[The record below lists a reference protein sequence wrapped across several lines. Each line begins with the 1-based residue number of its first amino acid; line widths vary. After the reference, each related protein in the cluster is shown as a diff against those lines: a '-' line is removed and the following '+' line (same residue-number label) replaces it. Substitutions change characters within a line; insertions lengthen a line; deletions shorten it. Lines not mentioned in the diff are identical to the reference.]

1 MFIHHYYPDN
11 KSPAHSSFSGCNE
24 YHSVHR
30 RMCTD
35 CLWTKQ
41 KYKCSLY
48 CTCDNRHFHFLLIER
63 FHLTFPFCHSIYY
76 FFSRRVSLFIFVN
89 TTFANSSSPGFS
101 SFPVHQSIRKG
112 YPDRI
117 KGKLSFQIHTF
128 PSGLFVSCI
137 CLLAGLS
144 VNYGIPAP
152 YWLLSIFIWIGIL
165 LIIQRI
171 MPVMEVTN
179 PVSQI
184 GICILC
190 ILICLPTMFA
200 PYLSGSLLLILI
212 CFHYGYKAEC
222 AAALLLFIYAVS
234 KYYYDLNLSLLVK
247 SITLFFT
254 GIIFMIAWY
263 YFTQKR
269 RNMKKQSRILII
281 TNLLLL
287 LGYLN
292 WSIYQKEQT
301 LRDGQLVLFEL
312 APVDPR
318 SLMQGDYMSLRYREA
333 TSDLLGDTQVA
344 THGYAVLNIDSNRV
358 ARIVRLKDALEPLND
373 NELII
378 NYKIVNDR
386 LFLGAE
392 SFFFEEGQDT
402 LYQKATYG
410 GLKVNAKGESLLVG
424 LYDKDFLLIKPDR

>member
-1 MFIHHYYPDN
+1 
-11 KSPAHSSFSGCNE
+11 
-24 YHSVHR
+24 
-30 RMCTD
+30 
-35 CLWTKQ
+35 
-41 KYKCSLY
+41 
-48 CTCDNRHFHFLLIER
+48 
-63 FHLTFPFCHSIYY
+63 
-76 FFSRRVSLFIFVN
+76 
-89 TTFANSSSPGFS
+89 
-101 SFPVHQSIRKG
+101 
-112 YPDRI
+112 
-117 KGKLSFQIHTF
+117 
-128 PSGLFVSCI
+128 
-137 CLLAGLS
+137 
-144 VNYGIPAP
+144 
-152 YWLLSIFIWIGIL
+152 
-165 LIIQRI
+165 
-171 MPVMEVTN
+171 
-179 PVSQI
+179 
-184 GICILC
+184 
-190 ILICLPTMFA
+190 
-200 PYLSGSLLLILI
+200 
-212 CFHYGYKAEC
+212 
-222 AAALLLFIYAVS
+222 
-234 KYYYDLNLSLLVK
+234 
-247 SITLFFT
+247 
-254 GIIFMIAWY
+254 
-263 YFTQKR
+263 
-269 RNMKKQSRILII
+269 MKKQSRILII

-318 SLMQGDYMSLRYREA
+318 SLMQGDYMSLRY
-333 TSDLLGDTQVA
+333 TQVA

>member
-1 MFIHHYYPDN
+1 
-11 KSPAHSSFSGCNE
+11 
-24 YHSVHR
+24 
-30 RMCTD
+30 
-35 CLWTKQ
+35 
-41 KYKCSLY
+41 
-48 CTCDNRHFHFLLIER
+48 
-63 FHLTFPFCHSIYY
+63 
-76 FFSRRVSLFIFVN
+76 
-89 TTFANSSSPGFS
+89 
-101 SFPVHQSIRKG
+101 
-112 YPDRI
+112 
-117 KGKLSFQIHTF
+117 
-128 PSGLFVSCI
+128 
-137 CLLAGLS
+137 
-144 VNYGIPAP
+144 
-152 YWLLSIFIWIGIL
+152 
-165 LIIQRI
+165 
-171 MPVMEVTN
+171 
-179 PVSQI
+179 
-184 GICILC
+184 
-190 ILICLPTMFA
+190 
-200 PYLSGSLLLILI
+200 
-212 CFHYGYKAEC
+212 
-222 AAALLLFIYAVS
+222 
-234 KYYYDLNLSLLVK
+234 
-247 SITLFFT
+247 
-254 GIIFMIAWY
+254 
-263 YFTQKR
+263 
-269 RNMKKQSRILII
+269 MKKQSRILII

-333 TSDLLGDTQVA
+333 TSDLLGDTQ
-344 THGYAVLNIDSNRV
+344 VLNIDSNRV

>member
-1 MFIHHYYPDN
+1 MNI
-11 KSPAHSSFSGCNE
+11 
-24 YHSVHR
+24 
-30 RMCTD
+30 
-35 CLWTKQ
+35 
-41 KYKCSLY
+41 YKEKV
-48 CTCDNRHFHFLLIER
+48 FFLLRFFDNCLHSFDLFSLDQIQQL
-63 FHLTFPFCHSIYY
+63 FHLSPTNGNKCIM
-76 FFSRRVSLFIFVN
+76 LFYINSPYIF
-89 TTFANSSSPGFS
+89 TS
-101 SFPVHQSIRKG
+101 
-112 YPDRI
+112 
-117 KGKLSFQIHTF
+117 
-128 PSGLFVSCI
+128 
-137 CLLAGLS
+137 
-144 VNYGIPAP
+144 
-152 YWLLSIFIWIGIL
+152 
-165 LIIQRI
+165 
-171 MPVMEVTN
+171 
-179 PVSQI
+179 
-184 GICILC
+184 
-190 ILICLPTMFA
+190 
-200 PYLSGSLLLILI
+200 
-212 CFHYGYKAEC
+212 
-222 AAALLLFIYAVS
+222 
-234 KYYYDLNLSLLVK
+234 
-247 SITLFFT
+247 
-254 GIIFMIAWY
+254 
-263 YFTQKR
+263 
-269 RNMKKQSRILII
+269 
-281 TNLLLL
+281 
-287 LGYLN
+287 

>member
-1 MFIHHYYPDN
+1 
-11 KSPAHSSFSGCNE
+11 
-24 YHSVHR
+24 
-30 RMCTD
+30 
-35 CLWTKQ
+35 
-41 KYKCSLY
+41 
-48 CTCDNRHFHFLLIER
+48 
-63 FHLTFPFCHSIYY
+63 
-76 FFSRRVSLFIFVN
+76 
-89 TTFANSSSPGFS
+89 
-101 SFPVHQSIRKG
+101 
-112 YPDRI
+112 
-117 KGKLSFQIHTF
+117 
-128 PSGLFVSCI
+128 
-137 CLLAGLS
+137 
-144 VNYGIPAP
+144 
-152 YWLLSIFIWIGIL
+152 
-165 LIIQRI
+165 
-171 MPVMEVTN
+171 
-179 PVSQI
+179 
-184 GICILC
+184 
-190 ILICLPTMFA
+190 
-200 PYLSGSLLLILI
+200 
-212 CFHYGYKAEC
+212 
-222 AAALLLFIYAVS
+222 
-234 KYYYDLNLSLLVK
+234 
-247 SITLFFT
+247 
-254 GIIFMIAWY
+254 
-263 YFTQKR
+263 
-269 RNMKKQSRILII
+269 MKKQSRILII

-424 LYDKDFLLIKPDR
+424 LYDKDFLLIKPKREQICPSLKSISIQLFPFIVFHSVIQILTRFSFGVE

>member
-1 MFIHHYYPDN
+1 
-11 KSPAHSSFSGCNE
+11 
-24 YHSVHR
+24 
-30 RMCTD
+30 
-35 CLWTKQ
+35 
-41 KYKCSLY
+41 
-48 CTCDNRHFHFLLIER
+48 
-63 FHLTFPFCHSIYY
+63 
-76 FFSRRVSLFIFVN
+76 
-89 TTFANSSSPGFS
+89 
-101 SFPVHQSIRKG
+101 
-112 YPDRI
+112 
-117 KGKLSFQIHTF
+117 
-128 PSGLFVSCI
+128 
-137 CLLAGLS
+137 
-144 VNYGIPAP
+144 
-152 YWLLSIFIWIGIL
+152 
-165 LIIQRI
+165 
-171 MPVMEVTN
+171 
-179 PVSQI
+179 
-184 GICILC
+184 
-190 ILICLPTMFA
+190 
-200 PYLSGSLLLILI
+200 
-212 CFHYGYKAEC
+212 
-222 AAALLLFIYAVS
+222 
-234 KYYYDLNLSLLVK
+234 
-247 SITLFFT
+247 
-254 GIIFMIAWY
+254 
-263 YFTQKR
+263 
-269 RNMKKQSRILII
+269 MKKQSRILII

-410 GLKVNAKGESLLVG
+410 GLKVNAKGESLLVVGILRGAIMFMVDLLKKLEIDDVQIDFMAVSSYGSSTVSSGKINIKKDLSESIEGRNVLIVEDIIDTGNTLYHLIEYLQKDNPKSVKLCTLFDKPERREKEVPVDWVGFDIPNKFIVGYG
-424 LYDKDFLLIKPDR
+424 LDYAQRYRNLPYIAELAFVEDENEN

>member
-1 MFIHHYYPDN
+1 
-11 KSPAHSSFSGCNE
+11 
-24 YHSVHR
+24 
-30 RMCTD
+30 
-35 CLWTKQ
+35 
-41 KYKCSLY
+41 
-48 CTCDNRHFHFLLIER
+48 
-63 FHLTFPFCHSIYY
+63 
-76 FFSRRVSLFIFVN
+76 
-89 TTFANSSSPGFS
+89 
-101 SFPVHQSIRKG
+101 
-112 YPDRI
+112 
-117 KGKLSFQIHTF
+117 
-128 PSGLFVSCI
+128 
-137 CLLAGLS
+137 
-144 VNYGIPAP
+144 
-152 YWLLSIFIWIGIL
+152 
-165 LIIQRI
+165 
-171 MPVMEVTN
+171 
-179 PVSQI
+179 
-184 GICILC
+184 
-190 ILICLPTMFA
+190 
-200 PYLSGSLLLILI
+200 
-212 CFHYGYKAEC
+212 
-222 AAALLLFIYAVS
+222 
-234 KYYYDLNLSLLVK
+234 
-247 SITLFFT
+247 
-254 GIIFMIAWY
+254 
-263 YFTQKR
+263 
-269 RNMKKQSRILII
+269 MKKQSRILII

-358 ARIVRLKDALEPLND
+358 ARIVRLKD

-402 LYQKATYG
+402 LSQKATYG

>member
-1 MFIHHYYPDN
+1 
-11 KSPAHSSFSGCNE
+11 
-24 YHSVHR
+24 
-30 RMCTD
+30 
-35 CLWTKQ
+35 
-41 KYKCSLY
+41 
-48 CTCDNRHFHFLLIER
+48 
-63 FHLTFPFCHSIYY
+63 
-76 FFSRRVSLFIFVN
+76 
-89 TTFANSSSPGFS
+89 
-101 SFPVHQSIRKG
+101 
-112 YPDRI
+112 
-117 KGKLSFQIHTF
+117 
-128 PSGLFVSCI
+128 
-137 CLLAGLS
+137 
-144 VNYGIPAP
+144 
-152 YWLLSIFIWIGIL
+152 
-165 LIIQRI
+165 
-171 MPVMEVTN
+171 
-179 PVSQI
+179 
-184 GICILC
+184 
-190 ILICLPTMFA
+190 
-200 PYLSGSLLLILI
+200 
-212 CFHYGYKAEC
+212 
-222 AAALLLFIYAVS
+222 
-234 KYYYDLNLSLLVK
+234 
-247 SITLFFT
+247 
-254 GIIFMIAWY
+254 
-263 YFTQKR
+263 
-269 RNMKKQSRILII
+269 MKKQSRILII

-344 THGYAVLNIDSNRV
+344 TIDSNRV

>member
-1 MFIHHYYPDN
+1 
-11 KSPAHSSFSGCNE
+11 
-24 YHSVHR
+24 
-30 RMCTD
+30 
-35 CLWTKQ
+35 
-41 KYKCSLY
+41 
-48 CTCDNRHFHFLLIER
+48 
-63 FHLTFPFCHSIYY
+63 
-76 FFSRRVSLFIFVN
+76 
-89 TTFANSSSPGFS
+89 
-101 SFPVHQSIRKG
+101 
-112 YPDRI
+112 
-117 KGKLSFQIHTF
+117 
-128 PSGLFVSCI
+128 
-137 CLLAGLS
+137 
-144 VNYGIPAP
+144 
-152 YWLLSIFIWIGIL
+152 
-165 LIIQRI
+165 
-171 MPVMEVTN
+171 
-179 PVSQI
+179 
-184 GICILC
+184 
-190 ILICLPTMFA
+190 
-200 PYLSGSLLLILI
+200 
-212 CFHYGYKAEC
+212 
-222 AAALLLFIYAVS
+222 
-234 KYYYDLNLSLLVK
+234 
-247 SITLFFT
+247 
-254 GIIFMIAWY
+254 
-263 YFTQKR
+263 
-269 RNMKKQSRILII
+269 MKKQSRILII

-318 SLMQGDYMSLRYREA
+318 SLMQGDYMSLRYR
-333 TSDLLGDTQVA
+333 VA

>member
-1 MFIHHYYPDN
+1 
-11 KSPAHSSFSGCNE
+11 
-24 YHSVHR
+24 
-30 RMCTD
+30 
-35 CLWTKQ
+35 
-41 KYKCSLY
+41 
-48 CTCDNRHFHFLLIER
+48 
-63 FHLTFPFCHSIYY
+63 
-76 FFSRRVSLFIFVN
+76 
-89 TTFANSSSPGFS
+89 
-101 SFPVHQSIRKG
+101 
-112 YPDRI
+112 
-117 KGKLSFQIHTF
+117 
-128 PSGLFVSCI
+128 
-137 CLLAGLS
+137 
-144 VNYGIPAP
+144 
-152 YWLLSIFIWIGIL
+152 
-165 LIIQRI
+165 
-171 MPVMEVTN
+171 
-179 PVSQI
+179 
-184 GICILC
+184 
-190 ILICLPTMFA
+190 
-200 PYLSGSLLLILI
+200 
-212 CFHYGYKAEC
+212 
-222 AAALLLFIYAVS
+222 
-234 KYYYDLNLSLLVK
+234 
-247 SITLFFT
+247 
-254 GIIFMIAWY
+254 
-263 YFTQKR
+263 
-269 RNMKKQSRILII
+269 MKKQSRILII

-301 LRDGQLVLFEL
+301 LRDGQL
-312 APVDPR
+312 VDPR

>member
-1 MFIHHYYPDN
+1 
-11 KSPAHSSFSGCNE
+11 
-24 YHSVHR
+24 
-30 RMCTD
+30 
-35 CLWTKQ
+35 
-41 KYKCSLY
+41 
-48 CTCDNRHFHFLLIER
+48 
-63 FHLTFPFCHSIYY
+63 
-76 FFSRRVSLFIFVN
+76 
-89 TTFANSSSPGFS
+89 
-101 SFPVHQSIRKG
+101 
-112 YPDRI
+112 
-117 KGKLSFQIHTF
+117 
-128 PSGLFVSCI
+128 
-137 CLLAGLS
+137 
-144 VNYGIPAP
+144 
-152 YWLLSIFIWIGIL
+152 
-165 LIIQRI
+165 
-171 MPVMEVTN
+171 
-179 PVSQI
+179 
-184 GICILC
+184 
-190 ILICLPTMFA
+190 
-200 PYLSGSLLLILI
+200 
-212 CFHYGYKAEC
+212 
-222 AAALLLFIYAVS
+222 
-234 KYYYDLNLSLLVK
+234 
-247 SITLFFT
+247 
-254 GIIFMIAWY
+254 
-263 YFTQKR
+263 
-269 RNMKKQSRILII
+269 MKKQSRILII

-358 ARIVRLKDALEPLND
+358 ARIIRLKDALEPLND